1 MFFYKYLD
9 RNLIRGKINK
19 FFEIPIIKI
28 LKLIKIKPNH
38 ISIFGLI
45 LAFISSYFISNSNF
59 IFSPLFLLLSGVC
72 DLLDGSLARY
82 TQSVTKFGGVLD
94 SVLDRFGEAAIFI
107 GIFIYFTNYDS
118 IVPNIFVLM
127 ALSSSTVVTYLRS
140 KAEILGISCD
150 IGIMTRTER
159 VLILFLALILTN
171 FFDFILL
178 ISIIVIFILSLFTIF
193 QRMRH
198 INNSINS

>member
-193 QRMRH
+193 QRMKH

>member
-1 MFFYKYLD
+1 MFLYKYLN

-59 IFSPLFLLLSGVC
+59 IISPLFLLLSGVC

-118 IVPNIFVLM
+118 IIPNIFVLM

>member
-1 MFFYKYLD
+1 MFLYKYLN

-19 FFEIPIIKI
+19 IFEIPIIKI

-59 IFSPLFLLLSGVC
+59 IISPLFLLLSGVC

-118 IVPNIFVLM
+118 IIPNIFVLM

>member
-9 RNLIRGKINK
+9 RNLIRKKINK

-198 INNSINS
+198 INNSINN